1 MRWKPVALALTLV
14 AFGFLAGPLANVW
27 GACPRTTVIFDHA
40 VTLPAGVVLPP
51 GEYTFQIADMPDLVL
66 VRSKDCA
73 ETFYLGFTHAVAR
86 PQGNGSAVQVTYG
99 PAPAGE
105 PTPVM
110 AWYPSGDP
118 NGYEFRY

>member
-1 MRWKPVALALTLV
+1 MRWKPVVLVLALV
-14 AFGFLAGPLANVW
+14 SFGFVVAPSTSIW
-27 GACPRTTVIFDHA
+27 GDCPRTTVTFDHT

-66 VRSKDCA
+66 VRSKDCQ
-73 ETFYLGFTHAVAR
+73 ETFYLGFTNAVTR
-86 PQGNGSAVQVTYG
+86 PNGAAGAVPVALG

-118 NGYEFRY
+118 NGYAFRY